1 MSWTIFRKNLF
12 KKQYK
17 KIGAERQKHVNTALI
32 ELANSQDP
40 TKLGVY
46 KKSMQVY
53 SYELGNHDRI
63 ICSFDPKEGIELIRV
78 CDHKSA
84 YMKD

>member
-1 MSWTIFRKNLF
+1 MSWPISIKNSF

-17 KIGAERQKHVNTALI
+17 RMGVTRQDRVNTALN

-40 TKLGVY
+40 TKLGTY

-63 ICSFDPKEGIELIRV
+63 IYSFDPKDGIELIRV

>member
-1 MSWTIFRKNLF
+1 MSWPIFRKNSF
-12 KKQYK
+12 KEQYK
-17 KIGAERQKHVNTALI
+17 RIGVELQKHVNIALI
-32 ELANSQDP
+32 EMANSQDP
-40 TKLGVY
+40 TKLGIY

-53 SYELGNHDRI
+53 SYKLGNHDRI
-63 ICSFDPKEGIELIRV
+63 IYSFDPNEGIELIRV

>member
-1 MSWTIFRKNLF
+1 M
-12 KKQYK
+12 
-17 KIGAERQKHVNTALI
+17 GVERQKRVNDALI
-32 ELANSQDP
+32 ELVNSQDP
-40 TKLGVY
+40 TVMGVY

-63 ICSFDPKEGIELIRV
+63 IYSFDPNKGIELIRV

>member
-1 MSWTIFRKNLF
+1 MWEFERSTKFI
-12 KKQYK
+12 KQYK
-17 KIGAERQKHVNTALI
+17 KMSSQRQSRIDNALD

-46 KKSMQVY
+46 KKSMHVY

-63 ICSFDPKEGIELIRV
+63 IYSFDPKEGIELIRV

>member
-1 MSWTIFRKNLF
+1 MIWSLSVKNSF

-17 KIGAERQKHVNTALI
+17 KMSSQRQNRVDNALAQ
-32 ELANSQDP
+32 LAGSKDP
-40 TKLGVY
+40 TKLGTY
-46 KKSMQVY
+46 KKSMHVY

-63 ICSFDPKEGIELIRV
+63 IYSFDPKEGIELIRV

>member
-1 MSWTIFRKNLF
+1 MGWTLFVKNPF

-17 KIGAERQKHVNTALI
+17 KMGAERQERVNDALK
-32 ELANSQDP
+32 ELASSKDP

-63 ICSFDPKEGIELIRV
+63 IYSFDPNEGIELIRV
-78 CDHKSA
+78 CDHKSV

>member
-1 MSWTIFRKNLF
+1 MSWPISIKNLF

-17 KIGAERQKHVNTALI
+17 KMSSQRQSRVNNALD

-63 ICSFDPKEGIELIRV
+63 IYSFNPKEGIELIRV

>member
-1 MSWTIFRKNLF
+1 M
-12 KKQYK
+12 
-17 KIGAERQKHVNTALI
+17 GAERQKRVNDALI
-32 ELANSQDP
+32 ELANSKDP
-40 TKLGVY
+40 TKLGIY

-63 ICSFDPKEGIELIRV
+63 IYSFDPKEGIELIRV
-78 CDHKSA
+78 CDHKSV

>member
-1 MSWTIFRKNLF
+1 MSS
-12 KKQYK
+12 Q
-17 KIGAERQKHVNTALI
+17 RQSRVDNALSELVN
-32 ELANSQDP
+32 SKDP

-63 ICSFDPKEGIELIRV
+63 IYNFDPHEGIELIRV
-78 CDHKSA
+78 CDHKSV

>member
-1 MSWTIFRKNLF
+1 MSWTLLVKNPFR
-12 KKQYK
+12 KQYK
-17 KIGAERQKHVNTALI
+17 KRGAKRQKRVNEALI
-32 ELANSQDP
+32 ELANSKDP
-40 TKLGVY
+40 TKLGIY
-46 KKSMQVY
+46 KRSMQVY

-63 ICSFDPKEGIELIRV
+63 IYNFDPKLGIELIRV

>member
-1 MSWTIFRKNLF
+1 MSWTLFAKNSF
-12 KKQYK
+12 KRQYK
-17 KIGAERQKHVNTALI
+17 KIGTERQKRVNDALK
-32 ELANSQDP
+32 ELANSTDP
-40 TKLGVY
+40 TKLEIC

-63 ICSFDPKEGIELIRV
+63 IYSSDPNEGIELIRV
-78 CDHKSA
+78 CDHKSV

>member
-1 MSWTIFRKNLF
+1 MSWPISRKNSF

-17 KIGAERQKHVNTALI
+17 LIGAERQKHVNTALI
-32 ELANSQDP
+32 ELINSKDP

-46 KKSMQVY
+46 KKSMHVY

-63 ICSFDPKEGIELIRV
+63 IYSFDPKVGIELIRV

>member
-1 MSWTIFRKNLF
+1 MWDFELSNKFI
-12 KKQYK
+12 KQYK
-17 KIGAERQKHVNTALI
+17 KMSSQRQGRVDNALSELVNS
-32 ELANSQDP
+32 EDP

-46 KKSMQVY
+46 KKSMRVY

-63 ICSFDPKEGIELIRV
+63 IYSFDPNEGIELIRV
-78 CDHKSA
+78 CDHKSV

>member
-1 MSWTIFRKNLF
+1 MSWPISIKNSF

-17 KIGAERQKHVNTALI
+17 RMGITRQDRVNTALI

-63 ICSFDPKEGIELIRV
+63 IYSFDPKEGIELIRV

>member
-1 MSWTIFRKNLF
+1 MSWSISVKKLF

-17 KIGAERQKHVNTALI
+17 KMSSQRHSRVNNALN
-32 ELANSQDP
+32 ELVHSQDP

-46 KKSMQVY
+46 KKFMQVY

-63 ICSFDPKEGIELIRV
+63 IYSFDPRDGIELIRV